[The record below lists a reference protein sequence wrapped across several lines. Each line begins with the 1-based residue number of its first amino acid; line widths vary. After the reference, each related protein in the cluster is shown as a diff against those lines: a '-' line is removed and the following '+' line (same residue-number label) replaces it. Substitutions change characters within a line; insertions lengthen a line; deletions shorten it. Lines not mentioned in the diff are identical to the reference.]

1 MTNHRNTSPY
11 ALPEPWTQEPDYA
24 EFTLNGFTCVIR
36 RPYLR
41 SHLCGYVGLP
51 KGHRAFGQDYD
62 EIEVDV
68 HGGLTYASHDM
79 VEYDGPCLWW
89 IGFDCNHSGDFSPY
103 YSKTIEDRTEIYR
116 TFGYL
121 FVQLQSLTLQ
131 LQETT
136 P

>member
-1 MTNHRNTSPY
+1 MTSHLSASPY

-36 RPYLR
+36 RPHVR
-41 SHLCGYVGLP
+41 GHLCGYVGLP

-68 HGGLTYASHDM
+68 HGGLTYASHGM
-79 VEYDGPCLWW
+79 FEYDGPRLWW
-89 IGFDCNHSGDFSPY
+89 VGFDCYHSGDFSSY
-103 YSKTIEDRTEIYR
+103 YSKSDRDEVYR
-116 TFGYL
+116 TFGYVFL
-121 FVQLQSLTLQ
+121 QLQSLTLQ

>member
-1 MTNHRNTSPY
+1 MTSHLSASPY

-24 EFTLNGFTCVIR
+24 EFTLNGFTCVIL
-36 RPYLR
+36 RPDTR

-51 KGHRAFGQDYD
+51 EGHRAFGKDYD

-68 HGGLTYASHDM
+68 HGGLTYSEFELD
-79 VEYDGPCLWW
+79 VYEGPRLWW
-89 IGFDCNHSGDFSPY
+89 IGFDCTHSGDFSPY
-103 YSKTIEDRTEIYR
+103 YAEPDSGEVYR
-116 TFGYL
+116 TFGYV
-121 FVQLQSLTLQ
+121 FAQLQSLTLQ